1 MKKTCIAIAFIIG
14 LPNFAEAQ
22 ETAAAKV
29 FSLQGSATIERNGV
43 ATTAT
48 EQMAVNPGDEFVVGE
63 PGRVALELPDG
74 SYIRL
79 SGGSRMRFP
88 EAKKEVALVSGALHF
103 FSHSEQEP
111 TVVTE
116 HVTAAIRGTEFTLST
131 DKNGTTISMFS
142 GAVQGTSAFGA
153 ASLNAGQGAR
163 FMRGKA
169 PDVYVLMQSDRSVQ
183 WSAFIPALGIIDE
196 DTEITRKSLA
206 MAADGKVA
214 SALKNLPVASA
225 TCTISDLARARIL
238 LSSGGITEGA
248 SILERCSLR
257 SKDDELTA
265 HANSI
270 LALVRLTQGN
280 SATAQQLSA
289 RAMASHGS
297 NSQVRFAQ
305 SLVLQ
310 DRGDLDGALAAV
322 EGGNSTDSTL
332 LARKAEVLFM
342 FGRVPEAR
350 AILESLPTRSWY
362 SDAVL
367 GFVLMGDR
375 EFKGA
380 EQAFQRAAQAEPAA
394 GLPQLGLGLVE
405 VNKGNLEAGRDHFEK
420 ATVLEPSRST
430 YRSYL
435 AKSYFEADNY
445 SPAEPEY
452 DRAMELDKNDPTP
465 HLYRSFMRLAQNRP
479 VDALHDLE
487 EARDLSDKRDVYR
500 SKFLLDE
507 DSAVQSASLSRVYRD
522 LGFEQRGRIEAIS
535 AIYSDYENASA
546 HRLLGETQDLIFN
559 ASSSLS
565 ERRISDLFAPLSINV
580 ADSIGTSVSL
590 NEYSSLFERDG
601 WRTGISSG
609 YSSHDDTFVNG
620 IVSANKTG
628 NLVTALTATGVNGDG
643 FIDDPRTNEGR
654 VGISLQGQPT
664 WADRFLVEA
673 RGVFRDDNQTDES
686 NQADVGVA
694 AGSYLHRFSPD
705 TTLIAQTSYRRGRD
719 KQVNPSFPYDVLLT
733 DTSGALLD
741 TISADTFNNQS
752 NYESATENEMQL
764 VDKRGIVTSVL
775 TGRYSHYDTDLS
787 SRGLVTSDSING
799 ALADND
805 VYLRSQGS
813 TGLDAGSVSYLA
825 TISATNT
832 LLINAGGEYSSVQF
846 TAKDEAPFG
855 DDSNRNSK
863 ISPKGGIVFKPR
875 SSVMLRTG
883 YGEYLGRSTRE
894 GLASIEPT
902 LVGGITQRYTDVLPG
917 TQAKTWGTGIDL
929 QPFQQTYIGSEW
941 TKRWLDEPRTES
953 FYELVVDPATGQAT
967 LGDTAIPRVNV
978 PIHQDFVSTYLYQVI
993 NKQLVLGSDYKYSLQ
1008 STGFPD
1014 DSTLRDHTVKNFA
1027 RYFFTNMFFAQGG
1040 TNYRYQE
1047 RTNTVAVG
1055 SGTSSGWTFDA
1066 LVGYRLPTR
1075 HGAITAG
1082 VRNILGQDF
1091 DLLADPYF
1099 NEPIFNDPTVE
1110 LAARFNF

>member
-1 MKKTCIAIAFIIG
+1 MNKAWIAIAILIG
-14 LPNFAEAQ
+14 LPILAGAQ
-22 ETAAAKV
+22 EVPAAKI
-29 FSLQGSATIERNGV
+29 FSLQGSATIERNGSST
-43 ATTAT
+43 AAT
-48 EQMAVNPGDEFVVGE
+48 EQMPLNPGDAVVVGE

-79 SGGSRMRFP
+79 SGGSRMKFP
-88 EAKKEVALVSGALHF
+88 EAKKEVALLSGALHF
-103 FSHSEQEP
+103 FSHSEQDP

-131 DKNGTTISMFS
+131 DSKGTRIAMLS

-153 ASLNAGQGAR
+153 ASLGAGQGAT

-169 PDVYVLMQSDRSVQ
+169 PEVYALMQSDRSVQ
-183 WSAFIPALGIIDE
+183 WSAFIPVLGAIDE
-196 DTEITRKSLA
+196 DTEMTRRALS
-206 MAADGKVA
+206 MAADGNAANALLQLPPA
-214 SALKNLPVASA
+214 SSP
-225 TCTISDLARARIL
+225 CTINDLTRARIL
-238 LSSGGITEGA
+238 LSSGSVAEG
-248 SILERCSLR
+248 SSLLERCSSR
-257 SKDDELTA
+257 SATIQLAA
-265 HANSI
+265 HARSI
-270 LALVRLTQGN
+270 LALVRLTQGD
-280 SATAQQLSA
+280 SANAEQLSNT
-289 RAMASHGS
+289 AMRDLSS
-297 NSQVRFAQ
+297 NAQVRFAR
-305 SLVLQ
+305 SIVLQ

-322 EGGNSTDSTL
+322 EGSDSKDPTL

-350 AILESLPTRSWY
+350 AILEALPTRSWY
-362 SDAVL
+362 ADAVL

-375 EFKGA
+375 EFSGA
-380 EQAFQRAAQAEPAA
+380 EQAFERAAQAEPAA
-394 GLPQLGLGLVE
+394 GLPQLGLGLIQ
-405 VNKGNLEAGRDHFEK
+405 VNKGNLEAGRSHFEK

-445 SPAEPEY
+445 NPAEPEY

-628 NLVTALTATGVNGDG
+628 NLVTALTATGVDGDG

-654 VGISLQGQPT
+654 LGISLQGQPT

-673 RGVFRDDNQTDES
+673 RGVFRDDNQSDES

-719 KQVNPSFPYDVLLT
+719 KLVNPSFPYDVLLK
-733 DTSGALLD
+733 DTSGEILD

-752 NYESATENEMQL
+752 NYETATENEMQL
-764 VDKRGIVTSVL
+764 IDKRGAVTSVL

-787 SRGLVTSDSING
+787 SRALVTSDSING
-799 ALADND
+799 ALADRG
-805 VYLRSQGS
+805 VYLRSQGN

-825 TISATNT
+825 TVNATDT
-832 LLINAGGEYSSVQF
+832 LMLNAGGEYSSVQF

-855 DDSNRNSK
+855 DESDRNSK

-875 SSVMLRTG
+875 SSIMLRTG
-883 YGEYLGRSTRE
+883 YGEYLGRATRE
-894 GLASIEPT
+894 GLTSIEPT

-929 QPFQQTYIGSEW
+929 QPFNQTYIGSEW

-967 LGDTAIPRVNV
+967 LGDTATPRFNV
-978 PIHQDFVSTYLYQVI
+978 PIHQDFVSTYLYQVVSR
-993 NKQLVLGSDYKYSLQ
+993 QLVLGSDYKYSLQ
-1008 STGFPD
+1008 STGSPD
-1014 DSTLRDHTVKNFA
+1014 DSALRDHTVKNFA

-1047 RTNTVAVG
+1047 RTNTIAAG

-1066 LVGYRLPTR
+1066 LLGYRLPTR